1 MDQVDNSKAWVGGK
15 TAKTGD
21 RVCVSLN
28 KAYRVC
34 VSRNTCVAGRIRKA
48 ILSAANTAQLWLQ
61 FDYTADMT
69 EFWGPRDKGQ
79 PRQRGQYIL
88 IAMPN
93 LNRAAAYRAAVS
105 AGAYETTLVRDGE
118 EARQQL
124 ARNGP
129 PALLILDL
137 SLPKVDGFELLKEL
151 RLLATPGESAAIVV
165 SGHASIRAAARR
177 MAEPLGISRVLPF
190 DVDRPALKDAIDATL
205 NELNPSRQQPA
216 PPAAASVADK
226 PAEPAAS
233 VEDVIETAVLSAAR
247 RFRLAITVA
256 YVKVGHQEYV
266 RGYFALADLPGTVSA
281 AQSLGF
287 LRQLATGSEPLIVP
301 NVTNYPALGDIAP
314 GGMPL
319 IRGFAAAP
327 LGSYAEVSGTLCV
340 MDTRPVQIDASELD
354 ALETLG
360 RELGRELG
368 GQETPAGAA
377 PAAASVSAVDID
389 SLERL
394 ASADPLTGLANRRG
408 GEKDIAAEISRA
420 RRQNTPL
427 SCVLLDID
435 HFKEVNDT
443 FGHQAGDYVLREISA
458 LLRRTVRAYDVLVRW
473 GGEEFLV
480 VLPGVEHA
488 QALKLAERIRVA
500 IENMPL
506 AGIGGVTA
514 SVGVAALGNDFSFDA
529 MFATADRRLYTAKAS
544 GRNTVA

>member
-1 MDQVDNSKAWVGGK
+1 
-15 TAKTGD
+15 
-21 RVCVSLN
+21 
-28 KAYRVC
+28 
-34 VSRNTCVAGRIRKA
+34 
-48 ILSAANTAQLWLQ
+48 
-61 FDYTADMT
+61 MT
-69 EFWGPRDKGQ
+69 EFWGPRDQ
-79 PRQRGQYIL
+79 AVPRQRGQYIL

-93 LNRAAAYRAAVS
+93 LNRAAAYRAAIS
-105 AGAYETTLVRDGE
+105 ATPYETILVRDGE
-118 EARQQL
+118 DARQEF
-124 ARNGP
+124 ARRGAP
-129 PALLILDL
+129 VLLILDL

-151 RLLATPGESAAIVV
+151 RQVAPAGESAAIVV

-177 MAEPLGISRVLPF
+177 LAEPLGISRVLPF
-190 DVDRPALKDAIDATL
+190 DVDRPALMEAIDASL
-205 NELNPSRQQPA
+205 KELSSSLQPGPA
-216 PPAAASVADK
+216 VASTAVEEHAPAAAPSLD
-226 PAEPAAS
+226 E
-233 VEDVIETAVLSAAR
+233 VIEAAVQAAAT
-247 RFRLAITVA
+247 RFKLAVTVVYA
-256 YVKVGHQEYV
+256 KVGQQEYV
-266 RGYFALADLPGTVSA
+266 RGRFALTDLPGIVSA

-287 LRQLATGSEPLIVP
+287 LRQVASGHEPLIVP
-301 NVTNYPALGDIAP
+301 NVTNYAALADIAP

-319 IRGFAAAP
+319 VRGFAAAP
-327 LGSYAEVSGTLCV
+327 LGPHPEITGTLCV
-340 MDTRPVQIDASELD
+340 MDTVPLQMDAIDLA
-354 ALETLG
+354 ALEGLARDLG
-360 RELGRELG
+360 RDLG
-368 GQETPAGAA
+368 GQQGAAGAA
-377 PAAASVSAVDID
+377 PAAAAVSAVDID

-480 VLPGVEHA
+480 VLPGVEQG
-488 QALKLAERIRVA
+488 QALKLAERIRAA

-514 SVGVAALGNDFSFDA
+514 SVGVAALGNDFSFEA
-529 MFATADRRLYTAKAS
+529 MFASADRRLYTAKAS